1 MYPSQRGRANRKSFE
16 VEVANADSI
25 LKDVTR
31 VHYQGPVQLYTRRLW
46 PFLRMSLEGTLPRS
60 CTTLRETIM
69 AILKDVT
76 RVHYQG
82 PVEFYIVCKHI

>member
-1 MYPSQRGRANRKSFE
+1 MA
-16 VEVANADSI
+16 I

-31 VHYQGPVQLYTRRLW
+31 GYITI
-46 PFLRMSLEGTLPRS
+46 PRS

-69 AILKDVT
+69 ATLKDVT

-82 PVEFYIVCKHI
+82 PVEFYIVCNIL